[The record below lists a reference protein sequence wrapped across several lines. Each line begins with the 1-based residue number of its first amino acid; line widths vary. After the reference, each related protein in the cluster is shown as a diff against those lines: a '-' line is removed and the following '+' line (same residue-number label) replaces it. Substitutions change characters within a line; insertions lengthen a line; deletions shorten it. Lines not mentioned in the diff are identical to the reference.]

1 MDIKIY
7 SESLRIN
14 ALNAISKG
22 VSRQNDVMLHSQ
34 KYYTL
39 TGEMVVGMRQTL
51 LFENYIQNFK

>member
-1 MDIKIY
+1 MNIKIY